1 MEENNI
7 METSADTIPQQEPSA
22 EQEAEK
28 ATDAGAPQPTDE
40 QATADSSENETAEE
54 KETPP
59 DFGLEINYN
68 HETRVL
74 SRDDA
79 AAYAQIGMKFKDSG
93 IDIDT
98 VKPLYNKLDYI
109 AAQRG
114 QTIEEVVD
122 RLFAEDENS
131 HRQELVNKFGEDS
144 GVIDD
149 LMKVYREGQKQKY
162 DKIVADRKEA
172 AQKAETEKRESLEAR
187 LASEFSELK
196 AEFPELAE
204 FSQLPKEVKIDAA
217 NGRDL
222 MSAYLRYTHRENKKI
237 AAAKASEETAA
248 KATTG
253 TAASEASDGE
263 TAAEKAFRNA
273 LWGN

>member
-1 MEENNI
+1 MENEIVNP
-7 METSADTIPQQEPSA
+7 ETAISTEEQGAPATEESA
-22 EQEAEK
+22 EN
-28 ATDAGAPQPTDE
+28 
-40 QATADSSENETAEE
+40 TANTEEGVTQNDTAKTTTSENVSHGDEGAAEPE
-54 KETPP
+54 FMLDVKYNKEIRTLNREEAV
-59 DFGLEINYN
+59 DFAEQGIFYN
-68 HETRVL
+68 N
-74 SRDDA
+74 
-79 AAYAQIGMKFKDSG
+79 
-93 IDIDT
+93 T

-172 AQKAETEKRESLEAR
+172 AEKAERDKRESLEAR

-204 FSQLPKEVKIDAA
+204 FSQLPKEVKTEAA

-222 MSAYLRYTHRENKKI
+222 MSAYLRYMHRENKKI
-237 AAAKASEETAA
+237 AAAKASEEAAA
-248 KATTG
+248 KASTG
-253 TAASEASDGE
+253 AGSS
-263 TAAEKAFRNA
+263 AENITDSVVDAFVGA
-273 LWGN
+273 VGV

>member
-1 MEENNI
+1 MENEIVNPETAISTEEQGAPATEEAAENTANT
-7 METSADTIPQQEPSA
+7 EEGVTQNDTSEVATPEEVSHGDEGTAEPEFALDVKYNKEIRTLNREEAVDFA
-22 EQEAEK
+22 EQ
-28 ATDAGAPQPTDE
+28 GI
-40 QATADSSENETAEE
+40 
-54 KETPP
+54 
-59 DFGLEINYN
+59 FYN
-68 HETRVL
+68 N
-74 SRDDA
+74 
-79 AAYAQIGMKFKDSG
+79 
-93 IDIDT
+93 T

-172 AQKAETEKRESLEAR
+172 AQKAERDKRESLEAR

-204 FSQLPKEVKIDAA
+204 FSQLPKEVKTDAA

-222 MSAYLRYTHRENKKI
+222 MSAYLRYMHRENKKI
-237 AAAKASEETAA
+237 AAAKSSEETAA

-253 TAASEASDGE
+253 TAG
-263 TAAEKAFRNA
+263 TAENTADTVDDAFFRG
-273 LWGN
+273 LMGN

>member
-28 ATDAGAPQPTDE
+28 AADAGAPQPTEE

-79 AAYAQIGMKFKDSG
+79 AAYAQIGIKFKDSG

-98 VKPLYNKLDYI
+98 IKPLYNKLDYI

-131 HRQELVNKFGEDS
+131 HRQELVDKFGEES

-162 DKIVADRKEA
+162 DKIVSDRKEA
-172 AQKAETEKRESLEAR
+172 AQKAENEKRESLEAR

-204 FSQLPKEVKIDAA
+204 FSQLPKEVKTDAA

-222 MSAYLRYTHRENKKI
+222 MSAYLRYMHRENKKI
-237 AAAKASEETAA
+237 AAAKSSEETAA

-253 TAASEASDGE
+253 TAG
-263 TAAEKAFRNA
+263 TAENTADTVDDAFFRG
-273 LWGN
+273 LMGN

>member
-1 MEENNI
+1 MENEIVNPETAISTEEQGAPATEATAENTANT
-7 METSADTIPQQEPSA
+7 EESVTQNDTAEVATPEEVSHGDEGAAGPEFALDVKYNKEIRTLNREEAVDFA
-22 EQEAEK
+22 EQ
-28 ATDAGAPQPTDE
+28 GI
-40 QATADSSENETAEE
+40 
-54 KETPP
+54 
-59 DFGLEINYN
+59 FYN
-68 HETRVL
+68 N
-74 SRDDA
+74 
-79 AAYAQIGMKFKDSG
+79 
-93 IDIDT
+93 T

-131 HRQELVNKFGEDS
+131 HRQELVDKFGEES

-172 AQKAETEKRESLEAR
+172 AQRAETEKRESLEAR
-187 LASEFSELK
+187 LASEFAELK

-204 FSQLPKEVKIDAA
+204 FSQLPKEVKTDAA

-222 MSAYLRYTHRENKKI
+222 MSAYLRYMHRENKKI
-237 AAAKASEETAA
+237 AAAKSSEETAA
-248 KATTG
+248 KASTG
-253 TAASEASDGE
+253 AGSSTENIIDSVVD
-263 TAAEKAFRNA
+263 AFYSG
-273 LWGN
+273 LGI

>member
-1 MEENNI
+1 MENEIVNPEATTPTEEQSAPATEENAAS
-7 METSADTIPQQEPSA
+7 TAEP
-22 EQEAEK
+22 E
-28 ATDAGAPQPTDE
+28 AGATQNDTTETTTSEDVSHGNEGAAEPEFTLDVKYNKEIRTLNRDE
-40 QATADSSENETAEE
+40 AAD
-54 KETPP
+54 
-59 DFGLEINYN
+59 
-68 HETRVL
+68 
-74 SRDDA
+74 
-79 AAYAQIGMKFKDSG
+79 YAQKG
-93 IDIDT
+93 IFYETKGIE
-98 VKPLYNKLDYI
+98 PLYNKLDYI

-204 FSQLPKEVKIDAA
+204 FSQLPKEVKTDAA

-222 MSAYLRYTHRENKKI
+222 MSAYLRYMHRENKKI
-237 AAAKASEETAA
+237 AAAKSSEETAA
-248 KATTG
+248 KAPTG
-253 TAASEASDGE
+253 TAG
-263 TAAEKAFRNA
+263 TAENTADTVDDAFFRG
-273 LWGN
+273 LMGN

>member
-28 ATDAGAPQPTDE
+28 AADAGAPQPTEE
-40 QATADSSENETAEE
+40 QAAADSSENETAEE

-131 HRQELVNKFGEDS
+131 HRQELVDKFGEKS

-172 AQKAETEKRESLEAR
+172 AQKAERDKRESLEAR

-204 FSQLPKEVKIDAA
+204 FSQLPKEVKTDAA

-222 MSAYLRYTHRENKKI
+222 MSAYLRFRHKEEKRI
-237 AAAKASEETAA
+237 AAAKSSEETAA

-253 TAASEASDGE
+253 TAG
-263 TAAEKAFRNA
+263 TAENTADTVDDAFFRG
-273 LWGN
+273 LMGN

>member
-1 MEENNI
+1 MENEIVNPETAISTEEQGAPATEATAENTANT
-7 METSADTIPQQEPSA
+7 EESATQNDTAEVATPEEVSHGDEGAAEPEFALDVKYNKEIRTLNREEAVDFA
-22 EQEAEK
+22 EQ
-28 ATDAGAPQPTDE
+28 GI
-40 QATADSSENETAEE
+40 
-54 KETPP
+54 
-59 DFGLEINYN
+59 FYN
-68 HETRVL
+68 N
-74 SRDDA
+74 
-79 AAYAQIGMKFKDSG
+79 
-93 IDIDT
+93 T

-131 HRQELVNKFGEDS
+131 HRQELVNKFGEES

-204 FSQLPKEVKIDAA
+204 FSQLPKEVKTDAA

-222 MSAYLRYTHRENKKI
+222 MSAYLRYMHRENKKI
-237 AAAKASEETAA
+237 AAAKSSEETAA

-253 TAASEASDGE
+253 TAG
-263 TAAEKAFRNA
+263 TAENTADTVDDAFFRG
-273 LWGN
+273 LMGN

>member
-28 ATDAGAPQPTDE
+28 AADAGAPQPTEE
-40 QATADSSENETAEE
+40 QATANSSENETAEE

-131 HRQELVNKFGEDS
+131 HRQELVDKFGEES

-162 DKIVADRKEA
+162 DKIVADRKDA
-172 AQKAETEKRESLEAR
+172 AQKAERDKRESLEAR

-204 FSQLPKEVKIDAA
+204 FSQLPKEVKTDAA

-222 MSAYLRYTHRENKKI
+222 MSAYLRYMHRENKKI
-237 AAAKASEETAA
+237 AAAKSSEETAA

-253 TAASEASDGE
+253 TAG
-263 TAAEKAFRNA
+263 TAENMADTVDDAFFRG
-273 LWGN
+273 LMGN

>member
-28 ATDAGAPQPTDE
+28 AADAGAPQPTEE
-40 QATADSSENETAEE
+40 QATANSSENETAEE

-131 HRQELVNKFGEDS
+131 HRQELVDKFGEES

-149 LMKVYREGQKQKY
+149 LMKVYRDGQKQKY
-162 DKIVADRKEA
+162 DKIVSDRKEA
-172 AQKAETEKRESLEAR
+172 AEKAENEKRESLEAR

-204 FSQLPKEVKIDAA
+204 FSQLPKEVKTDAA

-222 MSAYLRYTHRENKKI
+222 MSAYLRYMHRENKKI
-237 AAAKASEETAA
+237 AAAKSSEETAA

-253 TAASEASDGE
+253 TAG
-263 TAAEKAFRNA
+263 TAENTADTVDDAFFRG
-273 LWGN
+273 LMGN

>member
-1 MEENNI
+1 MENEIVNPETAISTEEQGAPATEATAENTANT
-7 METSADTIPQQEPSA
+7 EESVTQNDTAEVATPAEVSHGDEGAAEPEFALDVKYNKEIKTLNREEAVDFA
-22 EQEAEK
+22 EQ
-28 ATDAGAPQPTDE
+28 GI
-40 QATADSSENETAEE
+40 
-54 KETPP
+54 
-59 DFGLEINYN
+59 FYN
-68 HETRVL
+68 N
-74 SRDDA
+74 
-79 AAYAQIGMKFKDSG
+79 
-93 IDIDT
+93 T

-187 LASEFSELK
+187 FASEFSELK

-204 FSQLPKEVKIDAA
+204 FSQLPKEVKTDAA

-222 MSAYLRYTHRENKKI
+222 MSAYLRYMHRENKKI
-237 AAAKASEETAA
+237 AAAKSSEETAA
-248 KATTG
+248 KASTG
-253 TAASEASDGE
+253 AGSS
-263 TAAEKAFRNA
+263 AENITDSVVDAFYSG
-273 LWGN
+273 LGI

>member
-1 MEENNI
+1 MENEIVNPETAISTEEQGAPATEEAAENTANT
-7 METSADTIPQQEPSA
+7 EEGATQNDTAEAATPAEVSHGDEGAAEPEFALDVKYNKEIRTLNREEAVDFA
-22 EQEAEK
+22 EQ
-28 ATDAGAPQPTDE
+28 GI
-40 QATADSSENETAEE
+40 
-54 KETPP
+54 
-59 DFGLEINYN
+59 FYN
-68 HETRVL
+68 N
-74 SRDDA
+74 
-79 AAYAQIGMKFKDSG
+79 
-93 IDIDT
+93 T

-131 HRQELVNKFGEDS
+131 HRQELVEKFGEES

-162 DKIVADRKEA
+162 DKIVSDRKEA
-172 AQKAETEKRESLEAR
+172 AEKAENEKRESLEAR

-196 AEFPELAE
+196 AEFPELTE
-204 FSQLPKEVKIDAA
+204 FSQLPKEVKTDAA

-222 MSAYLRYTHRENKKI
+222 MSAYLRYMHRENKKI
-237 AAAKASEETAA
+237 AAAKSSEETAA

-253 TAASEASDGE
+253 TAS
-263 TAAEKAFRNA
+263 TAEDTTDSIDDAFIRGVLGKN
-273 LWGN
+273 

>member
-28 ATDAGAPQPTDE
+28 AADAGAPQPTE
-40 QATADSSENETAEE
+40 EHATDDSSENETAEE

-93 IDIDT
+93 INIDT

-131 HRQELVNKFGEDS
+131 HRQELVDKFGEES

-172 AQKAETEKRESLEAR
+172 AQKAERDKRESLEAR

-204 FSQLPKEVKIDAA
+204 FSQLPKEVKTDAA

-222 MSAYLRYTHRENKKI
+222 MSAYLRFRHKEEKRI
-237 AAAKASEETAA
+237 AAAKSSEETAA

-253 TAASEASDGE
+253 TAG
-263 TAAEKAFRNA
+263 TAENTADTVDDAFFRG
-273 LWGN
+273 LMGN

>member
-1 MEENNI
+1 MESEIVNPEVTTPTEELSAPATEENAASAA
-7 METSADTIPQQEPSA
+7 ETE
-22 EQEAEK
+22 
-28 ATDAGAPQPTDE
+28 AGATQND
-40 QATADSSENETAEE
+40 TAETTTSE
-54 KETPP
+54 DVSHGNEGAAEPEFTLDVKYNKEIRT
-59 DFGLEINYN
+59 LN
-68 HETRVL
+68 
-74 SRDDA
+74 RDEA
-79 AAYAQIGMKFKDSG
+79 ADYAQKG
-93 IDIDT
+93 IFYETKGIE
-98 VKPLYNKLDYI
+98 PLYNKLDYI

-131 HRQELVNKFGEDS
+131 HRQELVDKFGEES

-172 AQKAETEKRESLEAR
+172 AQKAENEKRESLEAR

-196 AEFPELAE
+196 AEFPGLAE
-204 FSQLPKEVKIDAA
+204 FSQLPKEVKTDAA

-222 MSAYLRYTHRENKKI
+222 MSAYLRYMHRENKKI
-237 AAAKASEETAA
+237 AAAKSSEETAA

-253 TAASEASDGE
+253 TAG
-263 TAAEKAFRNA
+263 TAENTADTVDDAFFRG
-273 LWGN
+273 LMGN

>member
-28 ATDAGAPQPTDE
+28 AADAGAPQPTEE
-40 QATADSSENETAEE
+40 QAAADSSENETVEE

-131 HRQELVNKFGEDS
+131 HRQELVDKFGEES

-204 FSQLPKEVKIDAA
+204 FSQLPKEVKTDAA

-222 MSAYLRYTHRENKKI
+222 MSAYLRFRHKEEKRI
-237 AAAKASEETAA
+237 AAAKSSEETAA

-253 TAASEASDGE
+253 TAG
-263 TAAEKAFRNA
+263 TAENTADTVDDAFFRG
-273 LWGN
+273 LMGN

>member
-1 MEENNI
+1 MEENNT

-28 ATDAGAPQPTDE
+28 AADAGAPQPTEE
-40 QATADSSENETAEE
+40 QATADSSENVTAEE
-54 KETPP
+54 KETPL

-162 DKIVADRKEA
+162 DKIVSDRKEA
-172 AQKAETEKRESLEAR
+172 AQKAENEKRESLEAR
-187 LASEFSELK
+187 LASEFAELK
-196 AEFPELAE
+196 SEFPELAE
-204 FSQLPKEVKIDAA
+204 FSQLPKEVKTDAA

-222 MSAYLRYTHRENKKI
+222 MSAYLRYMHRENKKI
-237 AAAKASEETAA
+237 AAAKSSEETAA

-253 TAASEASDGE
+253 TAG
-263 TAAEKAFRNA
+263 TAENTADTVDDAFFRG
-273 LWGN
+273 LMGN

>member
-1 MEENNI
+1 MEYEIVNPETAISTEEQGAPATEATAENTANT
-7 METSADTIPQQEPSA
+7 EESVTQNDTAEVATPAEVSHGDEGAAEPEFALDVKYNKEIKTLNREEAVDFA
-22 EQEAEK
+22 EQ
-28 ATDAGAPQPTDE
+28 GI
-40 QATADSSENETAEE
+40 
-54 KETPP
+54 
-59 DFGLEINYN
+59 FYN
-68 HETRVL
+68 N
-74 SRDDA
+74 
-79 AAYAQIGMKFKDSG
+79 
-93 IDIDT
+93 T

-204 FSQLPKEVKIDAA
+204 FSQLPKEVKTDAA

-222 MSAYLRYTHRENKKI
+222 MSAYLRYMHRENKKI
-237 AAAKASEETAA
+237 AAAKSSEETAA
-248 KATTG
+248 KASTG
-253 TAASEASDGE
+253 AGSS
-263 TAAEKAFRNA
+263 AENITDSVVDAFYSG
-273 LWGN
+273 LGI

>member
-7 METSADTIPQQEPSA
+7 TETSEDTIPQQESSA
-22 EQEAEK
+22 EQGAEK
-28 ATDAGAPQPTDE
+28 TADAGVPQPAEE
-40 QATADSSENETAEE
+40 QAAADSSENETAEE
-54 KETPP
+54 KGAPP
-59 DFGLEINYN
+59 EHGLEVNYN
-68 HETRVL
+68 HEMRIL
-74 SRDDA
+74 SHDDA
-79 AAYAQIGMKFKDSG
+79 VTYAQIGMKFKDSG

-131 HRQELVNKFGEDS
+131 HRQELVDKFGEES

-162 DKIVADRKEA
+162 DKIVSDRKEA
-172 AQKAETEKRESLEAR
+172 AEKAERDKRESLEAR
-187 LASEFSELK
+187 LAGEFSELK
-196 AEFPELAE
+196 AEFPELTD
-204 FSQLPKEVKIDAA
+204 FSQLPKEVKADAA
-217 NGRDL
+217 SGRDL
-222 MSAYLRYTHRENKKI
+222 MSAYLRFRHKEERKI
-237 AAAKASEETAA
+237 AAAKSSEEAAA

-253 TAASEASDGE
+253 TVS
-263 TAAEKAFRNA
+263 TAEDTADSVDDAFIRGV
-273 LWGN
+273 LGKR

>member
-1 MEENNI
+1 MENEIVNPETAISTEEQGAPATEATAENTANT
-7 METSADTIPQQEPSA
+7 EESVTQNDTAEVATPAEVSHGDEGAAEPEFALDVKYNKEIKTLNREEAVDFA
-22 EQEAEK
+22 EQ
-28 ATDAGAPQPTDE
+28 GI
-40 QATADSSENETAEE
+40 
-54 KETPP
+54 
-59 DFGLEINYN
+59 FYN
-68 HETRVL
+68 N
-74 SRDDA
+74 
-79 AAYAQIGMKFKDSG
+79 
-93 IDIDT
+93 T

-204 FSQLPKEVKIDAA
+204 FSQLPKEVKTDAA

-222 MSAYLRYTHRENKKI
+222 MSAYLRYMHRENKKI
-237 AAAKASEETAA
+237 AAAKSSEETAA
-248 KATTG
+248 KASTG
-253 TAASEASDGE
+253 AGSS
-263 TAAEKAFRNA
+263 AENITDSVVDAFYSG
-273 LWGN
+273 LGI